1 MAVFTFNGALMTLPE
16 PATNVCL
23 FFDKEL
29 DFEEGQ
35 SLLLLEKYSTV
46 PAVLAAYAD
55 VGRGE
60 VTHSPLRA
68 RSICILY

>member
-1 MAVFTFNGALMTLPE
+1 MTLLE
-16 PATNVCL
+16 PATDVCL

-29 DFEEGQ
+29 NFEEGQ

-60 VTHSPLRA
+60 VTHSPLRE
-68 RSICILY
+68 RSICTLY

>member
-1 MAVFTFNGALMTLPE
+1 MTLLE
-16 PATNVCL
+16 PATDVCL
-23 FFDKEL
+23 FFVKEL

-60 VTHSPLRA
+60 VTHSPL
-68 RSICILY
+68 